1 MPYLNQLGA
10 VAVAPDVGSESD
22 ESGTGSATASMT
34 VDLSKTSRR
43 GYRPGRSYAYR
54 ALWLIVE
61 ALVMLNPVVTPYG
74 LKRWVLRR
82 FGARVGQGVLI
93 KPNVHV
99 KYPWHLEVGDN
110 VWIGERAWI
119 YNFVRVQIG
128 ANAVVSQGAYLCTG
142 NHDWSDPGMGLMV
155 KPITVEQGAW
165 VGAFAR
171 LGPGVTVGVN
181 AIVSRPNGI
190 YTGNPATLVGER
202 AIRDRPGP
210 VVDDP
215 I

>member
-1 MPYLNQLGA
+1 MI
-10 VAVAPDVGSESD
+10 
-22 ESGTGSATASMT
+22 

-43 GYRPGRSYAYR
+43 GYRPGRSFAYR

-82 FGARVGQGVLI
+82 FGAKVGRGVLI

-119 YNFVRVQIG
+119 DNFVSVRIA

-155 KPITVEQGAW
+155 KPVTVEQGAW

-171 LGPGVTVGVN
+171 IGPGVTGGAN
-181 AIVSRPNGI
+181 AIVTLGSVLLKDAQPNGI
-190 YTGNPATLVGER
+190 YTGNPAMLVGER
-202 AIRDRPGP
+202 TIRDQPGP
-210 VVDDP
+210 AAGAP
-215 I
+215 S

>member
-1 MPYLNQLGA
+1 
-10 VAVAPDVGSESD
+10 
-22 ESGTGSATASMT
+22 
-34 VDLSKTSRR
+34 
-43 GYRPGRSYAYR
+43 
-54 ALWLIVE
+54 
-61 ALVMLNPVVTPYG
+61 MLNPVVTPYG

-82 FGARVGQGVLI
+82 FGARVGRGVLI

-99 KYPWHLEVGDN
+99 KYPWHLQVGDN

-119 YNFVRVQIG
+119 DNFVRVQIG

-181 AIVSRPNGI
+181 AIVTLGSVLLKDARPNGI

-202 AIRDRPGP
+202 AIRDQPGP
-210 VVDDP
+210 AAAVP
-215 I
+215 S